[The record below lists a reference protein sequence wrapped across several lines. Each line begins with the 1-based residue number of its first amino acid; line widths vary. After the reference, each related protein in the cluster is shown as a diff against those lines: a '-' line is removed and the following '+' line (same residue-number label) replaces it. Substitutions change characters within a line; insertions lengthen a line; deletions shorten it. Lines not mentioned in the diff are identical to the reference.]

1 MAIEYN
7 FTLDMDRSKRDNNIV
22 YARTGDMD
30 SITINADLVFGG
42 AAYTP
47 SGTNAFFE
55 CITPNGRSVRASA
68 EKTGSSVSV
77 EVPSAAF
84 QAAGVINVAY
94 FRFESGASDN
104 PTYVEST
111 EPFAIV
117 VREGIGDN
125 IDAGDYIEEWRKLA
139 DQLEAAVA
147 EVEKKA
153 EQAETAIDE
162 QKTEVDQL
170 KAQAQKAIAGDVT
183 EVEGVAQSAIAAI
196 NKEKADVADA
206 AEDISAAGEQAI
218 NSFNSKSTSAIN
230 KFNIDG
236 TSAINQFNTNAGS
249 KLDEVDG
256 MITEAQGDVDAA
268 ITQLEDK
275 TQDAIDAA
283 QDALDGTIATNLQNA
298 INRTLKLDVAD
309 MMNIPDNSSLSSFT
323 NVGSYCCKTAATAA
337 TVGDCPIDD
346 SPFNM
351 YVFSSATS
359 GQVMQLV
366 VPIDLNGKP
375 TAEWHVRFGTSSAM
389 DKWSVIGGG
398 ADIAAGLGIDVT
410 GDAKKTVSLD
420 TEAFYQHHE
429 AASIIQG
436 SSKVTGGGRIK
447 ELKVY
452 GNTRQNLWTNPS
464 VTKTQNGITVTPNSD
479 GSITVSG
486 TSTSSDLIMFANSYA
501 LQPGSQYTFSVD
513 NLFPMN
519 EGESIGGFFI
529 QRCIANQTNVTIGY
543 LSSNS
548 KKEIAVNVPSDAEY
562 CVFGLQLV
570 AGAQVSGT
578 YRVMLN
584 EGSEAQPW
592 CPPGLNGV
600 DELSVVMT
608 GKNLLTTNFAEI
620 QYKNNSGTFYG
631 QADMDAPVALSGQ
644 TVAVSVYI
652 DGKDATGIGGWALYI
667 GGFSSS
673 VTTTN
678 VLTLNEEKRFGIV
691 GDVLDGTI
699 IRFFANPDFNDSTEC
714 IISVQLELGHTA
726 TSYEPPAV
734 TATTIDLS
742 GHTLNS
748 LPDGTRDELRID
760 STGAVTMVQR
770 VAVVDYSGDSLNIA
784 GSDVAVTPEFI
795 DKVLQTG
802 DYAGFVDFSPKRQA
816 SDFATID
823 NVDFAPGYPL
833 VGIYTQNDGTRLR
846 IGTGKASADGIAQL
860 SELKSMLGSVT
871 WHHLYSLAAP
881 QEVDLHGVTLPELA
895 SPDYTIFASSNVSVE
910 IEADVV
916 KVDYLPA
923 PDVYTKEEVDRK
935 IEDAGMPAVVPV
947 SKGGTGVTTAAA
959 ERNRLG
965 LGNTT
970 GALPVANGGTGK
982 TTVKA
987 AQNALLANI
996 NTVSTDV
1003 GDDSFFV
1010 GYYQSPS
1017 DATGALYKRVS
1028 SDIWNWIVSKIRST
1042 FGFSS
1047 INVLPVANG
1056 GTGSTSAKAAQ
1067 NSLLNDMNESSD
1079 VLTDSSMLVGYN
1091 ASPSASNGAVHKRSV
1106 STVWDYIASKVAD
1119 KVWDQ
1124 IKTKAV
1130 CSDTATGTDLTLVGG
1145 LESMSHVSTS
1155 TLMLGINEMSL
1166 DNSNA
1171 VPFTVNGEEVIT
1183 EGNISSHLP
1192 ATFDA
1197 KSVWFSTPLKQ
1208 GQQKNIITEGAFTL
1222 DELRKYFVPGN
1233 LVLANFICGGEHDA
1247 QLDQVVPM
1255 FITTGEGI
1263 AMQPSGTTYNYITNT
1278 HYNCIFAVANNEQAG
1293 GGGGSG
1299 IADGVTMLY
1308 SVTEVPG
1315 FVDRTSTSSL
1325 KGFTVFDLVSHA
1337 I

>member
-7 FTLDMDRSKRDNNIV
+7 FTLDMDRSKRDNNIA

-117 VREGIGDN
+117 VREGIGDS
-125 IDAGDYIEEWRKLA
+125 IDTGDYIEEWRKLA

-153 EQAETAIDE
+153 EQAETAINE

-183 EVEGVAQSAIAAI
+183 EVEGAAQTAIAAI
-196 NKEKADVADA
+196 NQEKADVADA
-206 AEDISAAGEQAI
+206 AEGVSTAGEQAI
-218 NSFNSKSTSAIN
+218 NTFKTNSQQAISQFNTN
-230 KFNIDG
+230 G

-268 ITQLEDK
+268 ITQLETATGK
-275 TQDAIDAA
+275 AVSAMEDAFS
-283 QDALDGTIATNLQNA
+283 GTTAGSLQNA
-298 INRTLKLDVAD
+298 IDRTLKLDVAD
-309 MMNIPDNSSLSSFT
+309 MTNIPDNSSLSSFT

-351 YVFSSATS
+351 YVFSSAVS

-389 DKWSVIGGG
+389 DPWSVIGGG

-410 GDAKKTVSLD
+410 GDAKKTVALD
-420 TEAFYQHHE
+420 TTAFYQHHE
-429 AASIIQG
+429 AASIIRG

-447 ELKVY
+447 ELTVF
-452 GNTRQNLWTNPS
+452 GNTRQNLLVNP
-464 VTKTQNGITVTPNSD
+464 
-479 GSITVSG
+479 SG
-486 TSTSSDLIMFANSYA
+486 TSNGVTVTSNEDGSMTLSGSATAEAWMQTNRIFTFRPSTTYSIGINEAPTQGVVFAIYYYDSDGNQLEHRDLISAAKKQDTFTTPAAFAYA
-501 LQPGSQYTFSVD
+501 VF
-513 NLFPMN
+513 LFYV
-519 EGESIGGFFI
+519 S
-529 QRCIANQTNVTIGY
+529 
-543 LSSNS
+543 
-548 KKEIAVNVPSDAEY
+548 
-562 CVFGLQLV
+562 
-570 AGAQVSGT
+570 AGVSPSGT

-584 EGSEAQPW
+584 EGSEPQPW

-600 DELSVVMT
+600 DELSIVIT
-608 GKNLLTTNFAEI
+608 GKNMWQNPSGGTRNGVTFTANSDGSVTV
-620 QYKNNSGTFYG
+620 SGTSTAPADFQTAIIDLTPGKTYVLSVDKMVPGLTGQGFYLYDNTTYRTYYAQENG
-631 QADMDAPVALSGQ
+631 TTSTTITSVAGHKYSLGFCLR
-644 TVAVSVYI
+644 TAGVSV
-652 DGKDATGIGGWALYI
+652 
-667 GGFSSS
+667 S
-673 VTTTN
+673 
-678 VLTLNEEKRFGIV
+678 
-691 GDVLDGTI
+691 GTYH
-699 IRFFANPDFNDSTEC
+699 
-714 IISVQLELGHTA
+714 VQLELGSTA
-726 TSYEPPAV
+726 TAYEPPQV
-734 TATTIDLS
+734 TTTTTVDLD

-748 LPDGTRDELRID
+748 LPDGTRDELTID
-760 STGAVTMVQR
+760 ATGAVTLVKRTQTVQLNG
-770 VAVVDYSGDSLNIA
+770 DGTWIPQEYPFKHYISEWSNYGGLPSGYS
-784 GSDVAVTPEFI
+784 SDNHFI
-795 DKVLQTG
+795 DKLPASSTVANGLYSANVNGTIA
-802 DYAGFVDFSPKRQA
+802 YLREPTFA
-816 SDFATID
+816 SDATGI
-823 NVDFAPGYPL
+823 NEWMVANTPTVIMPL
-833 VGIYTQNDGTRLR
+833 VTPKTIKLP
-846 IGTGKASADGIAQL
+846 SV
-860 SELKSMLGSVT
+860 SMPV
-871 WHHLYSLAAP
+871 
-881 QEVDLHGVTLPELA
+881 LA
-895 SPDYTIFASSNVSVE
+895 SPDYTFFAISSVPAE
-910 IEADVV
+910 IEAEVV
-916 KVDYLPA
+916 KVDYLPPSDA
-923 PDVYTKEEVDRK
+923 YTREEVDQK
-935 IEDAGMPAVVPV
+935 IQDAGMPAVVPV

-987 AQNALLANI
+987 AQNALLADI
-996 NTVSTDV
+996 DTVSTDV

-1042 FGFSS
+1042 FGFNSS
-1047 INVLPVANG
+1047 NVLPVANG
-1056 GTGSTSAKAAQ
+1056 GTGSTSVKAAQ

-1130 CSDTATGTDLTLVGG
+1130 RSDTALGTDLTLVGG
-1145 LESMSHVSTS
+1145 LESMSHVRTS
-1155 TLMLGINEMSL
+1155 TLTLGVNEMSL

-1233 LVLANFICGGEHDA
+1233 LVLANFICGGEHDV

-1263 AMQPSGTTYNYITNT
+1263 TMQPSGTAYNSITNA

-1299 IADGVTMLY
+1299 FADGVTMLY

>member
-7 FTLDMDRSKRDNNIV
+7 FTLDMDRSKRDNNIA
-22 YARTGDMD
+22 YARTGDID

-111 EPFAIV
+111 EPFAII
-117 VREGIGDN
+117 VREGIGN
-125 IDAGDYIEEWRKLA
+125 SIDAGDYIEEWRKLA

-153 EQAETAIDE
+153 EQAETAINE

-218 NSFNSKSTSAIN
+218 NSFNSKGTSAIN

-268 ITQLEDK
+268 ITQLENK

-309 MMNIPDNSSLSSFT
+309 MTNIPDNSSLSSFT

-410 GDAKKTVSLD
+410 GDAKKTVALD
-420 TEAFYQHHE
+420 TTAFYQHHE
-429 AASIIQG
+429 AVSIIQG
-436 SSKVTGGGRIK
+436 STEVTGGGRIK
-447 ELKVY
+447 KLTVY
-452 GNTRQNLWTNPS
+452 GNTRQNLWVNP
-464 VTKTQNGITVTPNSD
+464 
-479 GSITVSG
+479 SG
-486 TSTSSDLIMFANSYA
+486 TSNGVTVTSNENGSMTLSGSATAEASIQTHKIYIIRPSTTYSIGTNEAPTQGVVFAIYYFDSDGKYAGNMDLISAVKKQDTFTTPAEFAYA
-501 LQPGSQYTFSVD
+501 V
-513 NLFPMN
+513 
-519 EGESIGGFFI
+519 FI
-529 QRCIANQTNVTIGY
+529 AYAPTGV
-543 LSSNS
+543 S
-548 KKEIAVNVPSDAEY
+548 P
-562 CVFGLQLV
+562 
-570 AGAQVSGT
+570 SGT

-600 DELSVVMT
+600 DKLSVMCA
-608 GKNLLTTNFAEI
+608 GRNLLDYNDILTRIN
-620 QYKNNSGTFYG
+620 
-631 QADMDAPVALSGQ
+631 V
-644 TVAVSVYI
+644 VSD
-652 DGKDATGIGGWALYI
+652 DG
-667 GGFSSS
+667 
-673 VTTTN
+673 
-678 VLTLNEEKRFGIV
+678 VLKS
-691 GDVLDGTI
+691 
-699 IRFFANPDFNDSTEC
+699 ANPDSDDRALAYSDCDYHLALPPGTYVLLLDVLKSTTNNYSSLAIVKQNDYFVTSGNSFVSTG
-714 IISVQLELGHTA
+714 IKSLQFSVTDLPVGILAKVFDAEVRMAIYRNGDEIEEW
-726 TSYEPPAV
+726 EPY
-734 TATTIDLS
+734 TGSTTHIDLS

-748 LPDGTRDELRID
+748 LPDGTRDELTID
-760 STGAVTMVQR
+760 GGGN
-770 VAVVDYSGDSLNIA
+770 VV
-784 GSDVAVTPEFI
+784 I
-795 DKVLQTG
+795 DKVLGFTK
-802 DYAGFVDFSPKRQA
+802 DISSETVTEYIAGISDENA
-816 SDFATID
+816 SRVSF
-823 NVDFAPGYPL
+823 NVGTLNSELGYGLLVPGYTP
-833 VGIYTQNDGTRLR
+833 
-846 IGTGKASADGIAQL
+846 
-860 SELKSMLGSVT
+860 
-871 WHHLYSLAAP
+871 LYSNKDRSCYISYGKVVICDNRFTSLEVALKMLKGIWAVFLIYP
-881 QEVDLHGVTLPELA
+881 QTVKLEGTVVMPDLA
-895 SPDYTIFASSNVSVE
+895 SPSYVIYASSDVPVE
-910 IEADVV
+910 IEAEVV

-923 PDVYTKEEVDRK
+923 PDVYTREEVDRK
-935 IEDAGMPAVVPV
+935 IQDAGMPAVVPV

-982 TTVKA
+982 TTAKA

-996 NTVSTDV
+996 DTVSTDV

-1028 SDIWNWIVSKIRST
+1028 SDIWNWIVGKIRST
-1042 FGFSS
+1042 FGFTSS
-1047 INVLPVANG
+1047 NVLPVSNG
-1056 GTGSTSAKAAQ
+1056 GTGLTKAP
-1067 NSLLNDMNESSD
+1067 
-1079 VLTDSSMLVGYN
+1079 SMLVN
-1091 ASPSASNGAVHKRSV
+1091 LESASAANPLASDPRPGV
-1106 STVWDYIASKVAD
+1106 SGELPLTRGGTGGTSAAAARTNLGVYSKAEVD
-1119 KVWDQ
+1119 GKVP
-1124 IKTKAV
+1124 KV
-1130 CSDTATGTDLTLVGG
+1130 VYGTGN
-1145 LESMSHVSTS
+1145 
-1155 TLMLGINEMSL
+1155 IP
-1166 DNSNA
+1166 SNA
-1171 VPFTVNGEEVIT
+1171 ENGTI
-1183 EGNISSHLP
+1183 
-1192 ATFDA
+1192 
-1197 KSVWFSTPLKQ
+1197 
-1208 GQQKNIITEGAFTL
+1208 
-1222 DELRKYFVPGN
+1222 
-1233 LVLANFICGGEHDA
+1233 
-1247 QLDQVVPM
+1247 
-1255 FITTGEGI
+1255 
-1263 AMQPSGTTYNYITNT
+1263 YIQ
-1278 HYNCIFAVANNEQAG
+1278 YR
-1293 GGGGSG
+1293 S
-1299 IADGVTMLY
+1299 
-1308 SVTEVPG
+1308 
-1315 FVDRTSTSSL
+1315 
-1325 KGFTVFDLVSHA
+1325 
-1337 I
+1337 

>member
-7 FTLDMDRSKRDNNIV
+7 FTLDMDRSKRDNNIA

-30 SITINADLVFGG
+30 SIVINADLVFGG

-55 CITPNGRSVRASA
+55 CITPNGRSIRAAA

-153 EQAETAIDE
+153 EQAETAINE

-170 KAQAQKAIAGDVT
+170 KAQAQVSIAGDVT
-183 EVEGVAQSAIAAI
+183 EVEGVAQSAITAI
-196 NKEKADVADA
+196 NKEKADVANA
-206 AEDISAAGEQAI
+206 AEGITEAGEQAI
-218 NSFNSKSTSAIN
+218 NSFYSKGTSAID
-230 KFNIDG
+230 KFNTDSA
-236 TSAINQFNTNAGS
+236 SAINQFNTNAGS

-309 MMNIPDNSSLSSFT
+309 MTNIPDNSSLSSFT

-337 TVGDCPIDD
+337 TVGDCPIDG

-351 YVFSSATS
+351 YVFSSSTS

-389 DKWSVIGGG
+389 DPWSVIGGG
-398 ADIAAGLGIDVT
+398 ADIAAGLGIDVI
-410 GDAKKTVSLD
+410 GDAQKTVALD
-420 TEAFYQHHE
+420 TTAFYKHHE
-429 AASIIQG
+429 AADIIQG
-436 SSKVTGGGRIK
+436 STEVTGGGRIK
-447 ELKVY
+447 ELRVKGRTVK
-452 GNTRQNLWTNPS
+452 NLWPVINKSDEGITASTDGTGLVTITGTTAGHSAYLDGLVTGVVPGRTVTLLISKAIGGSTGLTQVYLKFIDSSGIQIPENGWVGITTATTTTTTTTTIPEGTAS
-464 VTKTQNGITVTPNSD
+464 VYCGFETVQNGDVNW
-479 GSITVSG
+479 SG
-486 TSTSSDLIMFANSYA
+486 
-501 LQPGSQYTFSVD
+501 
-513 NLFPMN
+513 
-519 EGESIGGFFI
+519 
-529 QRCIANQTNVTIGY
+529 
-543 LSSNS
+543 
-548 KKEIAVNVPSDAEY
+548 
-562 CVFGLQLV
+562 
-570 AGAQVSGT
+570 
-578 YRVMLN
+578 RVMLV
-584 EGSEAQPW
+584 EGTEVPDCFTPPASITSVQP
-592 CPPGLNGV
+592 GNLV
-600 DELSVVMT
+600 TS
-608 GKNLLTTNFAEI
+608 GKNLLSDAILQQVAASQSPSIEYADGVMTVNF
-620 QYKNNSGTFYG
+620 NNGATWNTVPTVMTVPPGDY
-631 QADMDAPVALSGQ
+631 VASFAG
-644 TVAVSVYI
+644 
-652 DGKDATGIGGWALYI
+652 
-667 GGFSSS
+667 SS
-673 VTTTN
+673 VII
-678 VLTLNEEKRFGIV
+678 EV
-691 GDVLDGTI
+691 GDGTDEIVTSVGDNFVNFSLKVETSLSFKFISIDPKALPGTI
-699 IRFFANPDFNDSTEC
+699 TNI
-714 IISVQLELGHTA
+714 QLELGSTA
-726 TSYEPPAV
+726 TAYEPPSI
-734 TATTIDLS
+734 TTTPLPEVE
-742 GHTLNS
+742 LRS
-748 LPDGTRDELRID
+748 LPNGTCDELVIGADGTC
-760 STGAVTMVQR
+760 R
-770 VAVVDYSGDSLNIA
+770 VERRTQLVDGEVVA
-784 GSDVAVTPEFI
+784 
-795 DKVLQTG
+795 
-802 DYAGFVDFSPKRQA
+802 
-816 SDFATID
+816 
-823 NVDFAPGYPL
+823 
-833 VGIYTQNDGTRLR
+833 
-846 IGTGKASADGIAQL
+846 IGTPTT
-860 SELKSMLGSVT
+860 E
-871 WHHLYSLAAP
+871 P
-881 QEVDLHGVTLPELA
+881 QPPVTLPAL
-895 SPDYTIFASSNVSVE
+895 PVPGYTVYASSNVLAE
-910 IEADVV
+910 IEAEVV
-916 KVDYLPA
+916 KVDYLPLS
-923 PDVYTKEEVDRK
+923 DVYTREEVDRK

-970 GALPVANGGTGK
+970 GALPVANGGTGA
-982 TTVKA
+982 TA
-987 AQNALLANI
+987 AKVAQYNLLNSINSEDGNI
-996 NTVSTDV
+996 
-1003 GDDSFFV
+1003 GDSSLFAFA
-1010 GYYQSPS
+1010 YTSPS
-1017 DATGALYKRVS
+1017 STTGVLYKRNGTNV
-1028 SDIWNWIVSKIRST
+1028 WNWIVSKIRST
-1042 FGFSS
+1042 FGFNAS
-1047 INVLPVANG
+1047 NVLPVTNG

-1130 CSDTATGTDLTLVGG
+1130 RSDTTTGTDLTLVGG
-1145 LESMSHVSTS
+1145 LESMSQASTS
-1155 TLMLGINEMSL
+1155 TLTLGINEMSL

-1197 KSVWFSTPLKQ
+1197 KSVWFSTPLTK
-1208 GQQKNIITEGAFTL
+1208 GQQKNIITEGGFTL
-1222 DELRKYFVPGN
+1222 EDLRKYFVPGN
-1233 LVLANFICGGEHDA
+1233 LVLANIACVDA
-1247 QLDQVVPM
+1247 HNVQRVVVVPM
-1255 FITTGEGI
+1255 VITLGDEMVTQPTG
-1263 AMQPSGTTYNYITNT
+1263 TFYNSAANA
-1278 HYNCIFAVANNEQAG
+1278 HYECVFAVANNEQAG
-1293 GGGGSG
+1293 DGGGSVL
-1299 IADGVTMLY
+1299 ADGVTMLY

-1315 FVDRTSTSSL
+1315 HTDLTSSSSL
-1325 KGFTVFDLVSHA
+1325 RGFTVFDVVSHA